1 MTKEDHPK
9 GLERYFREP
18 VNGLTHLAGIVL
30 SIIGLV
36 TLLVL
41 SEGEPWRTASFAVY
55 GATLILLYTA
65 STLLHSLRAGPK
77 GRRYLKLF
85 DHAAIFLL
93 IAGSYTPITLVTL
106 QEGYATLGWTLFGIA
121 WGVALLGVVF
131 KLVWLEAPRWLSTGL
146 YLLMGWLALIAIVP
160 IIQSLPAGG
169 VFWLVLGGLLY
180 SVGAVIY
187 GLKKPNFHPKW
198 FGYHELWHLFVLA
211 GSAAHFML
219 MLLYVLP
226 MS

>member
-1 MTKEDHPK
+1 MTKEEHLPTGIK
-9 GLERYFREP
+9 RYLREP
-18 VNGLTHLAGIVL
+18 VNGLTHFAGILL
-30 SIIGLV
+30 SIAGLIV
-36 TLLVL
+36 LLVM

-65 STLLHSLRAGPK
+65 STLLHSLRAGPV
-77 GRRYLKLF
+77 GQRYLKLF

-93 IAGSYTPITLVTL
+93 IAGSYTPIALVTL
-106 QEGYATLGWTLFGIA
+106 QDGYATLGWTLFGLA
-121 WGVALLGVVF
+121 WGIALLGVVF
-131 KLVWLEAPRWLSTGL
+131 KLLWLDAPRWLSTGL
-146 YLLMGWLALIAIVP
+146 YLLMGWLALIAVVP
-160 IIQSLPAGG
+160 IIQTLPAGG

-187 GLKKPNFHPKW
+187 ALKKPDFFPEW

-226 MS
+226 A

>member
-121 WGVALLGVVF
+121 WGVALLGVIF

-160 IIQSLPAGG
+160 IIQSPPC
-169 VFWLVLGGLLY
+169 WRR
-180 SVGAVIY
+180 
-187 GLKKPNFHPKW
+187 
-198 FGYHELWHLFVLA
+198 VLA
-211 GSAAHFML
+211 RFGRTP
-219 MLLYVLP
+219 LLNRRSHLWP
-226 MS
+226 QKTQFPP